1 MYPRRRRTLSLETV
15 NEQSEVE
22 ELESIERLS
31 TSTTIKAYGVCV
43 CPLCGNHV
51 GRLAIFAGCPR
62 YHWFCLTCILTVR
75 AGSTQCRL
83 CKWLEINIGG

>member
-15 NEQSEVE
+15 HEQSES
-22 ELESIERLS
+22 ELESRETLS

-51 GRLAIFAGCPR
+51 GTLAIFAGCPR

-83 CKWLEINIGG
+83 CKWLEINVKG